1 MNIAKILEVLRPGI
15 VIGEQGS
22 ECSIAMGADGV
33 PYIET
38 WNRADKPPT
47 PEELKAAE
55 PAALAAQQ
63 AEAVKVAESTT
74 ARDDAKR
81 ALTALDTIIGGID
94 GATLAQA
101 KTAIKQLA
109 QIQRN
114 VILAA
119 LGR

>member
-1 MNIAKILEVLRPGI
+1 MLARAINQLFPGIDFESECIIVDDGKGPYIAKWARP
-15 VIGEQGS
+15 EKQPT
-22 ECSIAMGADGV
+22 EAEIA
-33 PYIET
+33 
-38 WNRADKPPT
+38 
-47 PEELKAAE
+47 
-55 PAALAAQQ
+55 AAQVLADVADQ
-63 AEAVKVAESTT
+63 AQAVKIAESTA

-81 ALTALDTIIGGID
+81 ALTALDTIIAGID
-94 GATLAQA
+94 AATLAQA

>member
-1 MNIAKILEVLRPGI
+1 MSLVQNIADAAQA
-15 VIGEQGS
+15 IGASTLKDG
-22 ECSIAMGADGV
+22 GYRLDFADGKSRLATQAEIDAAIAAV
-33 PYIET
+33 Q
-38 WNRADKPPT
+38 AD
-47 PEELKAAE
+47 ELKA
-55 PAALAAQQ
+55 
-63 AEAVKVAESTT
+63 VESTT

-81 ALTALDTIIGGID
+81 ALTALDTIIAGID
-94 GATLAQA
+94 AATLAQA